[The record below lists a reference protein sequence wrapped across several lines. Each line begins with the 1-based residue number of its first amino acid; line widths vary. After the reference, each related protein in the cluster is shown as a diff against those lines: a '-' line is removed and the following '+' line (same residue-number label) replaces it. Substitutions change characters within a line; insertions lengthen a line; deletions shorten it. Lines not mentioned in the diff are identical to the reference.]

1 MEAGPM
7 EAVLMGLLMVVVPMV
22 LVRMEAVLTALVR
35 MVLVRMEAVLTV
47 EVLTALALMEAG
59 PMEAGPMEAV
69 LMAPALMALVL
80 MEAAPTVPALML
92 DQHTVQRMARTSLA
106 MERSRTADME
116 LRVAV
121 NVSTVVALLPTRA
134 WAVA

>member
-1 MEAGPM
+1 MVEVLTALAPMEADPMEADPMEAGPM
-7 EAVLMGLLMVVVPMV
+7 EAVLMEVV
-22 LVRMEAVLTALVR
+22 
-35 MVLVRMEAVLTV
+35 
-47 EVLTALALMEAG
+47 LMEVVL
-59 PMEAGPMEAV
+59 MEAV

-92 DQHTVQRMARTSLA
+92 DQRTVQRMARTSLA

>member
-1 MEAGPM
+1 
-7 EAVLMGLLMVVVPMV
+7 MGLLTVVVRMA
-22 LVRMEAVLTALVR
+22 LVRMEAVLTA
-35 MVLVRMEAVLTV
+35 LVRMEAVLTV

-59 PMEAGPMEAV
+59 PMEAGPMEAVLMEAV

>member
-1 MEAGPM
+1 MVEVLTALAHMEAGPM
-7 EAVLMGLLMVVVPMV
+7 EAVL
-22 LVRMEAVLTALVR
+22 
-35 MVLVRMEAVLTV
+35 
-47 EVLTALALMEAG
+47 
-59 PMEAGPMEAV
+59 MEAV